1 MSADDQAAGLRKW
14 ADLQRQQRQVPS
26 VEGEP
31 VGGEPVEEK
40 LAVEPRENTTDHIM
54 SPLIAAPT
62 PTPTPTPVPQKP
74 LIVVGLLNGGEQQV
88 AKVKGRLAQWS
99 VLGRRWAG
107 DPDDWNIRIVNAEA
121 DDLSQLKARYSRWAL
136 WINSDADA
144 FAQMYRVLRHVH
156 ENGGPRQLLA
166 LHEPHLS
173 RRGLL
178 DNLREAARYYLDI
191 ELLLLAR

>member
-1 MSADDQAAGLRKW
+1 MSAQDQAAGLRKW
-14 ADLQRQQRQVPS
+14 ADLQRQQRQTQS
-26 VEGEP
+26 VESDPTADVFAAEP
-31 VGGEPVEEK
+31 LTP
-40 LAVEPRENTTDHIM
+40 TTDLLTVPPAAA
-54 SPLIAAPT
+54 SKQAAAP
-62 PTPTPTPVPQKP
+62 PPVPQKP
-74 LIVVGLLNGGEQQV
+74 LIVIGLPSSGDQQV

-107 DPDDWNIRIVNAEA
+107 DPDDWDIHIVKA
-121 DDLSQLKARYSRWAL
+121 DAANLGQLKERFPRWAL

-144 FAQMYRVLRHVH
+144 FAQMYRSLRQVQ

-166 LHEPHLS
+166 LHEPNLP

-178 DNLREAARYYLDI
+178 DNLREAASYYLDI

>member
-1 MSADDQAAGLRKW
+1 MSAQDQAAGLRKW
-14 ADLQRQQRQVPS
+14 ADLQRQQRQAPS
-26 VEGEP
+26 VESD
-31 VGGEPVEEK
+31 PVED
-40 LAVEPRENTTDHIM
+40 EPGAEPMAMANSSTALPAAASTQTTAP
-54 SPLIAAPT
+54 PLM
-62 PTPTPTPVPQKP
+62 PQKP
-74 LIVVGLLNGGEQQV
+74 LIVIGMPSSGDQQV

-107 DPDDWNIRIVNAEA
+107 DPDDWDIHIVKA
-121 DDLSQLKARYSRWAL
+121 DAANLGQLKERFPRWAL

-144 FAQMYRVLRHVH
+144 FAQMYRSLRQMQ

-166 LHEPHLS
+166 LHEPDLP

-178 DNLREAARYYLDI
+178 DNLREAASYYLDI